1 VGETKLIDRD
11 FVRNLGKGIQRSA
24 DESLPQASQLAG
36 QAADSMQA
44 AGQSGGIAVAA
55 AFFFACEYT
64 ANAWARKQEDAESV
78 NNAAQRIADNWQA
91 TEEHYGRM
99 PTKAAEG

>member
-1 VGETKLIDRD
+1 VGESKVIDQE
-11 FVRNLGKGIQRSA
+11 FVRSLGKGIQRSA
-24 DESLPQASQLAG
+24 DESLPRASQLAK

-64 ANAWARKQEDAESV
+64 ANAWARKQDDAETV
-78 NNAAQRIADNWQA
+78 NDAAQRIADNWQA
-91 TEEHYGRM
+91 TEEHYGKA
-99 PTKAAEG
+99 PTRAME

>member
-1 VGETKLIDRD
+1 MGERKVIDRD

-24 DESLPQASQLAG
+24 DESLPQASRLAS

-78 NNAAQRIADNWQA
+78 NDAAQRIADNWEA
-91 TEEHYGRM
+91 TEEHYGRL
-99 PTKAAEG
+99 PARVEE